1 MIRFLLFFL
10 LLTINTIAKAEVTY
24 TEILKKP
31 TDLKLNLRY
40 AKEQESLG
48 EYKNVIAT
56 LERLTALYPENIDL
70 KLYYYQL
77 QLRQIV
83 QRKYSG

>member
-1 MIRFLLFFL
+1 MIRFIYLFL
-10 LLTINTIAKAEVTY
+10 ILTINTIAKAEVTY
-24 TEILKKP
+24 TEILKQP

-40 AKEQESLG
+40 AKEQENLG

-70 KLYYYQL
+70 KLYL
-77 QLRQIV
+77 STIINF
-83 QRKYSG
+83 